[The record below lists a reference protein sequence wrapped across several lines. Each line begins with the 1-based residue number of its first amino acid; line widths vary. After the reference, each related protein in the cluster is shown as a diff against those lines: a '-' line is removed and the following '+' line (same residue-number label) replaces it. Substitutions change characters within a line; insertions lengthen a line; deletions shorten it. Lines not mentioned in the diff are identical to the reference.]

1 MIAITVQT
9 SQAYQVLGGAGLLD
23 DAGKYIYKVKPY
35 CKIAVI
41 SDRNVWPLYGA
52 MLLDSLATA
61 GYDAISYVVGPG
73 ENSKN
78 IETYSD
84 ILNFLAKNGISR
96 SDLIIALGGGVIGD
110 LAGFVAATYLR
121 GVSYIQIPTSLL
133 AMVDSSVGGK
143 TGIDITAGK
152 NLVGAFKQPSLVIC
166 DISILSTLPESQF
179 LDGCAE
185 VIKYGMLYDKEM
197 ISYLH
202 ETGPEFDLEFIV
214 AKCITFKRD
223 VVQEDEFDTGVRQKL
238 NFGHTIGHA
247 IEAIS
252 NYQISHGQAVAIGMS
267 VVTSAAI
274 SEGICAEDVSES
286 LELLLS
292 KFKLQT
298 KTVFPADRLLQYA
311 LLDKKIHN
319 NSIHLIVPK
328 DIGDCV
334 ILSMPLDT
342 LKSFIEAGLKWI

>member
-9 SQAYQVLGGAGLLD
+9 SQAYQVLVGAGLLD
-23 DAGKYIYKVKPY
+23 DAGKYIHKVKPY

-133 AMVDSSVGGK
+133 AMVDSSV
-143 TGIDITAGK
+143 
-152 NLVGAFKQPSLVIC
+152 
-166 DISILSTLPESQF
+166 PEDF
-179 LDGCAE
+179 
-185 VIKYGMLYDKEM
+185 
-197 ISYLH
+197 
-202 ETGPEFDLEFIV
+202 
-214 AKCITFKRD
+214 R
-223 VVQEDEFDTGVRQKL
+223 
-238 NFGHTIGHA
+238 
-247 IEAIS
+247 
-252 NYQISHGQAVAIGMS
+252 
-267 VVTSAAI
+267 AA
-274 SEGICAEDVSES
+274 A
-286 LELLLS
+286 
-292 KFKLQT
+292 
-298 KTVFPADRLLQYA
+298 A
-311 LLDKKIHN
+311 
-319 NSIHLIVPK
+319 
-328 DIGDCV
+328 
-334 ILSMPLDT
+334 
-342 LKSFIEAGLKWI
+342 